1 MAGPKPVSI
10 ITGYLGSGKTT
21 LLNALLA
28 QADMAD
34 TAVVINEFGEVAID
48 HLLVE
53 TSLEN
58 AVVLQSGCICC
69 TVRGDLVDTLT
80 DLEDKRARGLIPP
93 FSRVLVETTGLADPA
108 PIIQTLET
116 EPVLQP
122 IARLGTVV
130 ATIDAVN
137 GLAQMAQ
144 FPEPVSQV
152 AHADVVIIT
161 KSDVA
166 DPAAVS
172 AVIAAIRRLNP
183 TAIVRQVSYGRIAA
197 AELFHDRAEL
207 VRHIVSPLPDQDSD
221 HDHHQDDVHDHA
233 HEGHGHGHEHGRHAS
248 DPNRHDHGIV
258 ATSLVR
264 DAPLPWNGVA
274 RWLKSIVSLRGGD
287 ILRLKGVLNIA
298 GEELPIVIHGV
309 HHLLHP
315 PARLAA
321 WPAGSKT
328 SKIVVIARHMD
339 GQQLAA
345 SLDRF
350 TTGPDAYGP

>member
-1 MAGPKPVSI
+1 VSAVKPVSI

-28 QADMAD
+28 QDDMAD

-93 FSRVLVETTGLADPA
+93 YSRVLVETTGLADPA

-116 EPVLQP
+116 EAVLAP
-122 IARLGTVV
+122 IAKLGTVV

-137 GLAQMAQ
+137 GLDQLAQ
-144 FPEPVSQV
+144 FPEPVSQM
-152 AHADVVIIT
+152 AHADVVIVT
-161 KSDVA
+161 KTDMA
-166 DPAAVS
+166 DRATTDAVMAAV
-172 AVIAAIRRLNP
+172 RRINP
-183 TAIVRQVSYGRIAA
+183 TVEIRVVSYGRVKA
-197 AELFHDRAEL
+197 AELFRDKTEL
-207 VRHIVSPLPDQDSD
+207 VSLLAAQDAGHH
-221 HDHHQDDVHDHA
+221 HDDHA
-233 HEGHGHGHEHGRHAS
+233 HDHGHDHDQAHAHEHHVS

-264 DAPLPWNGVA
+264 ETPLPWDGVA
-274 RWLKSIVSLRGGD
+274 KWLRSLISLKGGD
-287 ILRLKGVLNIA
+287 VLRLKGVLDIA
-298 GEELPIVIHGV
+298 GIDKPVVIQGV
-309 HHLLHP
+309 HHLIHP
-315 PARLAA
+315 PTTLAA
-321 WPAGSKT
+321 WPPGPRG
-328 SKIVVIARHMD
+328 SKIVVIARHID

-350 TTGPDAYGP
+350 TTSA